1 MICCYGV
8 VLEPL
13 EFHRIWGLINGTIA
27 STDFGI
33 EDQATVHHT
42 LADRSQHSQP
52 PKPGVGYNRFMSR
65 KEKISSF
72 LKG

>member
-8 VLEPL
+8 VLGPL

-33 EDQATVHHT
+33 EDQAS
-42 LADRSQHSQP
+42 ADRSQHSQP
-52 PKPGVGYNRFMSR
+52 PKSGVGHNRFMSR
-65 KEKISSF
+65 KDKIRSF
-72 LKG
+72 FKR